1 MKKALQAIKNRAG
14 MSAERAHREDAEKEE
29 ESRERKLVALEQI
42 AAASLRGAV
51 AAERTAADVH
61 LLRRGFDLFEG
72 NALEI
77 RRTVEA
83 WYQMVDEEK
92 RQAKAQGAGSDIE
105 DPAEEEG
112 NESNEGER
120 ESPAPIMEIN
130 NEPEGSGVNAG
141 DESESTESQEDESD
155 DKDDSGDSRV
165 FITEEELQRRS
176 EALIQY
182 VAGEKA

>member
-1 MKKALQAIKNRAG
+1 VKKALQAIKNRTG
-14 MSAERAHREDAEKEE
+14 MSAERAHREDVEKEE

-51 AAERTAADVH
+51 AAEKTAADVH
-61 LLRRGFDLFEG
+61 LLRRGFDMFEG
-72 NALEI
+72 NVLDI

-112 NESNEGER
+112 NESVA
-120 ESPAPIMEIN
+120 S
-130 NEPEGSGVNAG
+130 V
-141 DESESTESQEDESD
+141 EDD
-155 DKDDSGDSRV
+155 D
-165 FITEEELQRRS
+165 EEEATRAAKRPRR
-176 EALIQY
+176 E
-182 VAGEKA
+182 VAVFTGHMNDLVEKLSSK